1 MAKLFNPEQAQQL
14 KEAAKKKAGEIL
26 SEESSAIVKRVG
38 DSIAETSSDV
48 IKKLGDSVT
57 ESGTD
62 LIKKVEE
69 SLGENGVDVVGRIGV
84 ATDKA
89 SESLTEL
96 KAQLEKQKAEIE
108 ETGYSEKAFDVLQ
121 KTINA
126 VASAPLVHV
135 DREEFLRKQFGSSP
149 YIEKIIEDGPQSVYT
164 LDSIQ
169 RKAVDVI
176 KNSTRKTTAA
186 SFAAGLVSNPVS
198 TIATASFDVTQ
209 FFGFA
214 LNLAQKIAY
223 LYGEDEL
230 FSEIREK
237 GFAGDLVKKDGEAV
251 PEVAQMKMIAWLGAM
266 MGVSGAGGLV
276 LHTSKAAGI
285 SIGKKVASQALTQTT
300 WYPVLKTVGSLL
312 GFKITKKTV
321 ESVINN
327 AVPVIGGFISGGMT
341 YAAFNPMGQ
350 RLSDMFVKVLN
361 GDFDIEMELNP
372 EFELSLEEIKNELEE
387 DFIDAEF
394 EEVEETEELEL
405 EMKEDNSRKRIK
417 VVVAKQEGGEDNV

>member
-1 MAKLFNPEQAQQL
+1 MAKFINPEQAQRL
-14 KEAAKKKAGEIL
+14 KDTAKKKAGELL
-26 SEESSAIVKRVG
+26 SEESAAVVKKLG
-38 DSIAETSSDV
+38 DSIAETGSDV
-48 IKKLGDSVT
+48 IKKLGDSVSENGSELVKKVSDSLGDNGVNVADKLGEVAGKAT
-57 ESGTD
+57 ESAG
-62 LIKKVEE
+62 
-69 SLGENGVDVVGRIGV
+69 
-84 ATDKA
+84 
-89 SESLTEL
+89 EL
-96 KAQLEKQKAEIE
+96 KALLEKQRAEIE

-149 YIEKIIEDGPQSVYT
+149 YIDKIIEDGPQSVFT

-176 KNSTRKTTAA
+176 KNSTRKTTIA
-186 SFAAGLVSNPVS
+186 SFAAGLMANPV
-198 TIATASFDVTQ
+198 TTVATASFDVTQ

-230 FSEIREK
+230 FSEISEK

-285 SIGKKVASQALTQTT
+285 SIGKKVASQALTQTA

-372 EFELSLEEIKNELEE
+372 EFALSLEEIKEELEE

-394 EEVEETEELEL
+394 EDVAEDEN
-405 EMKEDNSRKRIK
+405 KEKEQKSGNAKKVK
-417 VVVAKQEGGEDNV
+417 VVVAKTESGENDV

>member
-1 MAKLFNPEQAQQL
+1 MAKFLNSEQARQL
-14 KEAAKKKAGEIL
+14 KEAAKKKAGEML
-26 SEESSAIVKRVG
+26 SEESAAVVKKLG
-38 DSIAETSSDV
+38 DSIAETGSDV
-48 IKKLGDSVT
+48 IKKLGDSVS
-57 ESGTD
+57 ENGSE
-62 LIKKVEE
+62 LVKKVSD
-69 SLGENGVDVVGRIGV
+69 SLGENGVNV
-84 ATDKA
+84 ADKLGEVA
-89 SESLTEL
+89 GKATESAGEL
-96 KAQLEKQKAEIE
+96 KALLEKQKAEIE
-108 ETGYSEKAFDVLQ
+108 ETGYSEKAFEVLQ

-126 VASAPLVHV
+126 VANAPLVHV

-149 YIEKIIEDGPQSVYT
+149 YIEKILEDGPQSVFT

-176 KNSTRKTTAA
+176 KNSTRKTTMA
-186 SFAAGLVSNPVS
+186 SFAAGLMANPV
-198 TIATASFDVTQ
+198 TTVATASFDVTQ

-230 FSEIREK
+230 FSEISAK
-237 GFAGDLVKKDGEAV
+237 GFSGDLVKKDGEAV

-285 SIGKKVASQALTQTT
+285 SIGKKVASQALTQTA

-372 EFELSLEEIKNELEE
+372 EFALSLEEIKEELEE

-394 EEVEETEELEL
+394 EDVVEDEN
-405 EMKEDNSRKRIK
+405 KEKEQKSGNAKKVK
-417 VVVAKQEGGEDNV
+417 VVVAKTESGEDDV

>member
-1 MAKLFNPEQAQQL
+1 MAKFLNSEQARQL
-14 KEAAKKKAGEIL
+14 KEAAKKKAGEML
-26 SEESSAIVKRVG
+26 SEESAAVVKKLG
-38 DSIAETSSDV
+38 DSIAETGSDV
-48 IKKLGDSVT
+48 IKKLGDSVS
-57 ESGTD
+57 ENGSE
-62 LIKKVEE
+62 LVKKVSD
-69 SLGENGVDVVGRIGV
+69 SLGENGVNV
-84 ATDKA
+84 ADKLGEVA
-89 SESLTEL
+89 GKATESAGEL
-96 KAQLEKQKAEIE
+96 KALLEKQKAEIE
-108 ETGYSEKAFDVLQ
+108 ETGYSEKAFEVLQ

-126 VASAPLVHV
+126 VANAPLVHV

-149 YIEKIIEDGPQSVYT
+149 YIEKILEDGPQSVFT

-176 KNSTRKTTAA
+176 KNSTRKTTMA
-186 SFAAGLVSNPVS
+186 SFAAGLMANPV
-198 TIATASFDVTQ
+198 TTVATASFDVTQ

-230 FSEIREK
+230 FSEISAK
-237 GFAGDLVKKDGEAV
+237 GFSGDLVKKDGEAV

-266 MGVSGAGGLV
+266 MGVSGAGSLV

-285 SIGKKVASQALTQTT
+285 SIGKKVASQALTQTA

-372 EFELSLEEIKNELEE
+372 EFALSLEEIKEELEE

-394 EEVEETEELEL
+394 EDVVEDEN
-405 EMKEDNSRKRIK
+405 KEKEQKSGNAKKVK
-417 VVVAKQEGGEDNV
+417 VVVAKTESGEDDV

>member
-1 MAKLFNPEQAQQL
+1 MAKFLNSEQAQQL
-14 KEAAKKKAGEIL
+14 KEAAKKKASEIL
-26 SEESSAIVKRVG
+26 SEESATVVKKLG
-38 DSIAETSSDV
+38 DSIAETGSDV
-48 IKKLGDSVT
+48 IKKLGDSVSDNGA
-57 ESGTD
+57 E
-62 LIKKVEE
+62 LVKKMST
-69 SLGENGVDVVGRIGV
+69 SLGESGLSITEKAGEV
-84 ATDKA
+84 AGKA
-89 SESLTEL
+89 GESVTEWKEL
-96 KAQLEKQKAEIE
+96 LAKQKAEIE
-108 ETGYSEKAFDVLQ
+108 ETGYSEKAFDILQ

-149 YIEKIIEDGPQSVYT
+149 YIDKILEDGPQSVYT

-176 KNSTRKTTAA
+176 KNSTRKTTMA
-186 SFAAGLVSNPVS
+186 SFAAGLMANPVT

-230 FSEIREK
+230 FSEIHEK

-300 WYPVLKTVGSLL
+300 WYPILKTVGSLL

-361 GDFDIEMELNP
+361 GDFNIEMKLNP
-372 EFELSLEEIKNELEE
+372 DFALSLEEIKQELEE

-394 EEVEETEELEL
+394 EDVPEKPVEVEQ
-405 EMKEDNSRKRIK
+405 KENTPKKTIK
-417 VVVAKQEGGEDNV
+417 VVVKEGNDE

>member
-1 MAKLFNPEQAQQL
+1 MAKFLNSEQARQL
-14 KEAAKKKAGEIL
+14 KEAAKKKTGELL
-26 SEESSAIVKRVG
+26 SEESAAVVKKLG
-38 DSIAETSSDV
+38 DSIAETGSDV
-48 IKKLGDSVT
+48 IKKLGDSVS
-57 ESGTD
+57 ENGSE
-62 LIKKVEE
+62 LVKKVSD
-69 SLGENGVDVVGRIGV
+69 SLGENGVNV
-84 ATDKA
+84 ADKLGEVA
-89 SESLTEL
+89 GKATESAGEL
-96 KAQLEKQKAEIE
+96 KALLEKQKAEIE
-108 ETGYSEKAFDVLQ
+108 ETGYSEKAFEVLQ

-126 VASAPLVHV
+126 VANAPLVHV

-149 YIEKIIEDGPQSVYT
+149 YIEKILEDGPQSVFT

-176 KNSTRKTTAA
+176 KNSTRKTTMA
-186 SFAAGLVSNPVS
+186 SFAAGLMANPV
-198 TIATASFDVTQ
+198 TTVATASFDVTQ

-230 FSEIREK
+230 FSEISAK
-237 GFAGDLVKKDGEAV
+237 GFSGDLVKKDGEAV

-266 MGVSGAGGLV
+266 MGVSGAGSLV

-285 SIGKKVASQALTQTT
+285 SIGKKVASQALTQTA

-372 EFELSLEEIKNELEE
+372 EFALSLEEIKEELEE

-394 EEVEETEELEL
+394 EDVVEDEN
-405 EMKEDNSRKRIK
+405 KEKEQKSGNAKKVK
-417 VVVAKQEGGEDNV
+417 VVVAKTESGEDDV

>member
-1 MAKLFNPEQAQQL
+1 MAKLFNPEQAQLL
-14 KEAAKKKAGEIL
+14 KDAAKKKTGELL
-26 SEESSAIVKRVG
+26 SEESAAVVKKLG
-38 DSIAETSSDV
+38 DSIAETGSDV
-48 IKKLGDSVT
+48 IKKLGDSVV
-57 ESGTD
+57 ENGSG
-62 LIKKVEE
+62 LVKKVSD
-69 SLGENGVDVVGRIGV
+69 SLGENGVNV
-84 ATDKA
+84 ADKLGEA
-89 SESLTEL
+89 AGKATESAGEL
-96 KAQLEKQKAEIE
+96 KALLEKQKAEIE
-108 ETGYSEKAFDVLQ
+108 ETGYSEKAFDILQ

-135 DREEFLRKQFGSSP
+135 DRDEFLRKQFGSSP
-149 YIEKIIEDGPQSVYT
+149 YIDKILEDGPQSVYT

-176 KNSTRKTTAA
+176 KNSTRKTTMA
-186 SFAAGLVSNPVS
+186 SFAAGLMANPMT

-230 FSEIREK
+230 FSEIPEK

-300 WYPVLKTVGSLL
+300 WYPILKTVGSLL

-372 EFELSLEEIKNELEE
+372 DFALSLEEIKQELEE

-394 EEVEETEELEL
+394 EDVPEEPAKTEE
-405 EMKEDNSRKRIK
+405 KENTPKKTIK
-417 VVVAKQEGGEDNV
+417 VVVKEGNDE

>member
-1 MAKLFNPEQAQQL
+1 MAKFLNSEQARQL
-14 KEAAKKKAGEIL
+14 KEAAKKKAGEML
-26 SEESSAIVKRVG
+26 SEESAAVVKKLG
-38 DSIAETSSDV
+38 DSIAETGSDV
-48 IKKLGDSVT
+48 IKKLGDSVS
-57 ESGTD
+57 ENGSE
-62 LIKKVEE
+62 LVKKVSD
-69 SLGENGVDVVGRIGV
+69 SLGENGVNV
-84 ATDKA
+84 ADKLGEVA
-89 SESLTEL
+89 GKATESAGEL
-96 KAQLEKQKAEIE
+96 KALLEKQKAEIE
-108 ETGYSEKAFDVLQ
+108 ETGYSEKAFEVLQ

-126 VASAPLVHV
+126 VANAPLVHV

-149 YIEKIIEDGPQSVYT
+149 YIEKILEDGPQSVFT

-176 KNSTRKTTAA
+176 KNSTRKTTIA
-186 SFAAGLVSNPVS
+186 SFAAGLMANPV
-198 TIATASFDVTQ
+198 TTVATASFDVTQ

-230 FSEIREK
+230 FSEISAK
-237 GFAGDLVKKDGEAV
+237 GFSGDLVKKDGEAV

-285 SIGKKVASQALTQTT
+285 SIGKKVASQALTQTA

-372 EFELSLEEIKNELEE
+372 EFALSLEEIKEELEE

-394 EEVEETEELEL
+394 EDVAEEEVKETIEENREVKKVKAVKMTV
-405 EMKEDNSRKRIK
+405 DN
-417 VVVAKQEGGEDNV
+417 GDN

>member
-1 MAKLFNPEQAQQL
+1 MAKFLNPEQARQL
-14 KEAAKKKAGEIL
+14 KEAAKKKAGEML
-26 SEESSAIVKRVG
+26 SEESAAVVKKLG
-38 DSIAETSSDV
+38 DSIAETGSDV
-48 IKKLGDSVT
+48 IKKLGDSVS
-57 ESGTD
+57 ENGAE
-62 LIKKVEE
+62 LVKKVSD
-69 SLGENGVDVVGRIGV
+69 SLGENGVNV
-84 ATDKA
+84 ADKFSEVAGKATESA
-89 SESLTEL
+89 SEM
-96 KAQLEKQKAEIE
+96 KALLEKQKAEIE
-108 ETGYSEKAFDVLQ
+108 ETGYSEKAFDILQ

-126 VASAPLVHV
+126 VAGAPLVHV

-149 YIEKIIEDGPQSVYT
+149 YIEKILEDGPQSVFT

-176 KNSTRKTTAA
+176 KNSTRKTTMA
-186 SFAAGLVSNPVS
+186 SFAAGLMANPV
-198 TIATASFDVTQ
+198 TTVATASFDVTQ

-230 FSEIREK
+230 FSEISAK
-237 GFAGDLVKKDGEAV
+237 GFSGDLVKKDGEAV

-285 SIGKKVASQALTQTT
+285 SIGKKVASQALTQTA

-372 EFELSLEEIKNELEE
+372 EFALSLEEIKEELEE

-394 EEVEETEELEL
+394 EDVAEEEVKETIEENREVKKVKAVKVTV
-405 EMKEDNSRKRIK
+405 DN
-417 VVVAKQEGGEDNV
+417 GEN

>member
-1 MAKLFNPEQAQQL
+1 MAKFLNSEQAQQL
-14 KEAAKKKAGEIL
+14 KEAAKKKAGDFL
-26 SEESSAIVKRVG
+26 SEESVVVVKKLG
-38 DSIAETSSDV
+38 DSIAETGSDV
-48 IKKLGDSVT
+48 VKKLGNSFSENGSDFVR
-57 ESGTD
+57 
-62 LIKKVEE
+62 KVST
-69 SLGENGVDVVGRIGV
+69 SLGENSLAISEKASEV
-84 ATDKA
+84 AGKA
-89 SESLTEL
+89 SESVIEWKEL
-96 KAQLEKQKAEIE
+96 LEKQKAEIE
-108 ETGYSEKAFDVLQ
+108 ETGYSEKAFDILQ

-126 VASAPLVHV
+126 AASAPLVHV

-149 YIEKIIEDGPQSVYT
+149 YIDKIIEDGPQSVFT
-164 LDSIQ
+164 LDSLQ

-176 KNSTRKTTAA
+176 KNSTRKTTIA
-186 SFAAGLVSNPVS
+186 SFAAGLMANPVT

-230 FSEIREK
+230 FSEIPEK

-285 SIGKKVASQALTQTT
+285 SIGKKVASQALTQTA

-321 ESVINN
+321 ESFINN

-372 EFELSLEEIKNELEE
+372 VFELSLKTIKEELEE
-387 DFIDAEF
+387 DFIDAAF
-394 EEVEETEELEL
+394 EDVLEAEEL
-405 EMKEDNSRKRIK
+405 KEVVEKNDNAKK
-417 VVVAKQEGGEDNV
+417 VKVIIAKSKDGGR

>member
-1 MAKLFNPEQAQQL
+1 MAKFFNPEQAQHL
-14 KEAAKKKAGEIL
+14 KDTAKKKAGELL
-26 SEESSAIVKRVG
+26 SEESAAVVKKLG
-38 DSIAETSSDV
+38 DSIAETGTDV
-48 IKKLGDSVT
+48 IKKLGDSVSENGSELVKKVSDSLGDNGVKVADKLGEVAGKAT
-57 ESGTD
+57 ESAG
-62 LIKKVEE
+62 
-69 SLGENGVDVVGRIGV
+69 
-84 ATDKA
+84 
-89 SESLTEL
+89 EL
-96 KAQLEKQKAEIE
+96 KALLEKQRAEIE

-149 YIEKIIEDGPQSVYT
+149 YIDKIIEDGPQSVFT

-176 KNSTRKTTAA
+176 KNSTRKTTMA
-186 SFAAGLVSNPVS
+186 SFAAGLMANPV
-198 TIATASFDVTQ
+198 TTVATASFDVTQ

-230 FSEIREK
+230 FSEIPSK
-237 GFAGDLVKKDGEAV
+237 GFTGDLVKKDGEAV

-285 SIGKKVASQALTQTT
+285 SIGKKVASQALTQTA

-372 EFELSLEEIKNELEE
+372 EFALTLEEIKEELEE

-394 EEVEETEELEL
+394 EDVAEDEN
-405 EMKEDNSRKRIK
+405 KEKEQKSGNAKKVK
-417 VVVAKQEGGEDNV
+417 VVVAETESGENDV

>member
-1 MAKLFNPEQAQQL
+1 MAKFLNPEQARQL
-14 KEAAKKKAGEIL
+14 KEAAKKKAGEML
-26 SEESSAIVKRVG
+26 SEESAAVVKKLG
-38 DSIAETSSDV
+38 DSIAETGSDV
-48 IKKLGDSVT
+48 IKKLGDSVS
-57 ESGTD
+57 ENGSE
-62 LIKKVEE
+62 LVKKVSD
-69 SLGENGVDVVGRIGV
+69 SLGENGVNV
-84 ATDKA
+84 ADKLGEVA
-89 SESLTEL
+89 GKATESAGEL
-96 KAQLEKQKAEIE
+96 KALLEKQKAEIE
-108 ETGYSEKAFDVLQ
+108 ETGYSEKAFEVLQ

-126 VASAPLVHV
+126 VANAPLVHV
-135 DREEFLRKQFGSSP
+135 DREEFLRKQFASSP
-149 YIEKIIEDGPQSVYT
+149 YIEKILEDGPQSVFT

-176 KNSTRKTTAA
+176 KNSTRKTTMA
-186 SFAAGLVSNPVS
+186 SFAAGLMANPV
-198 TIATASFDVTQ
+198 TTVATASFDVTQ

-230 FSEIREK
+230 FSEISAK
-237 GFAGDLVKKDGEAV
+237 GFSGDLVKKDGEAV

-285 SIGKKVASQALTQTT
+285 SIGKKVASQALTQTA

-372 EFELSLEEIKNELEE
+372 EFALSLEEIKEELEE

-394 EEVEETEELEL
+394 EDVAEEEVKETIEENREVKKVKAVKVTV
-405 EMKEDNSRKRIK
+405 DN
-417 VVVAKQEGGEDNV
+417 GEN